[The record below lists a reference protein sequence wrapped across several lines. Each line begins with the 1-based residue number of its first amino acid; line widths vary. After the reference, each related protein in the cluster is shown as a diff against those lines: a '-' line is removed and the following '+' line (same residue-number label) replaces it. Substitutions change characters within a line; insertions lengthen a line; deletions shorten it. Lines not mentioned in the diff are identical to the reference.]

1 MFLVI
6 LFFFINKSICFEDE
20 ENYKKDLSNFSLKR
34 NREYLTDDYCN
45 INESKEIY
53 YIMQDIVEYFSLSQS
68 STNAQCLILNEQFHK
83 YTKNFFE
90 LDKTNK
96 VGAQTLKCSQCNKK
110 FRGANLLNLHYKLF
124 HLNNTENDICPGDF
138 CQSMNCEKYK
148 KYYGVK
154 FIDNSKD
161 LIMYN
166 RQPIEKKQIC
176 NKELIP
182 FYKDTCMKLVE
193 GCFED
198 DEDKISEYFDVFC
211 NKINCDISYR
221 NQLQKE
227 GSFFDVIRI
236 IFMYITGIL
245 TFIYLLIIWLTKF
258 S

>member
-96 VGAQTLKCSQCNKK
+96 VGVQTLKCSQCNKK

-193 GCFED
+193 GCFGD